1 MRQNLCPAK
10 VDTSMISEGNG
21 YIDDTPEHK
30 ECFFWFLF
38 QAKHSFF
45 GVNLT
50 SHGTKIH
57 QEVDSEQHW
66 KGLLAARGP
75 GKTDGMVV

>member
-1 MRQNLCPAK
+1 M
-10 VDTSMISEGNG
+10 
-21 YIDDTPEHK
+21 
-30 ECFFWFLF
+30 
-38 QAKHSFF
+38 KHLNIRNVSFGFYFKQDILF